1 LVDPI
6 SIILIA
12 ATSILLGATAQRG
25 EELQR
30 QRNERM
36 QAQKQE
42 LQREQELQKQ
52 REQEL
57 QKQREIELQKLQ
69 ILKYN
74 KKNNENHESTK
85 GIGVLERI
93 WSRKK

>member
-1 LVDPI
+1 MVDPI

-52 REQEL
+52 RE
-57 QKQREIELQKLQ
+57 IELQKLQ